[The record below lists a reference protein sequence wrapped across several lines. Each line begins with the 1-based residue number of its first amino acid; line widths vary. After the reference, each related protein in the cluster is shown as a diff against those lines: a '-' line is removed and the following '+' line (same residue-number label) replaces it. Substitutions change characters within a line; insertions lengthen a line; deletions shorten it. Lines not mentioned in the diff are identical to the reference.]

1 MGLEKLKSIFST
13 KAGNSTSIK
22 GGRHGGTRQGGFPEH
37 SGKHSELDNLK
48 NVNFLDSPIRGFT
61 DHFNTMDKSE
71 LAPINNV
78 DGYIQPQKMIDILGG
93 IAPQFDS
100 VATNTSI
107 LNAPF
112 KLGFDN
118 SANGGLDLS
127 GYANGQVGD
136 VNPTN
141 ESFNFGIQFTN
152 SLTPSNITVS
162 GLNDGALGL
171 LEWFNI
177 SGDRFSIDHASGQMS
192 FNFSGT
198 PTPTP
203 YEETIWELGTP
214 NGTLISKGSLS
225 NENALDFNVPYR
237 GNIFQVRDEENLDQL
252 KRTVFV
258 KNRIPVGALQDPI
271 SGWINEFLGTVNLSG
286 GYDLGDFFNIST
298 PSGFSITGD
307 LSDISLNYRPRLTF
321 NADAFF
327 SSIRE
332 SFERKT
338 KETSGQLMDRWKES
352 FTSRIGDSFNN
363 ISSGLSDIADS
374 VGFSQT
380 SVFSEDGVFGGFG
393 ETFNLGNYISGLQS
407 SLLSGDEIGK
417 QTYQQLRKSLTDV
430 NYPGFGGS
438 AAKNIRGIQGPRG
451 LSNPEAT
458 QYKAGEPIRSQTSPG
473 KDAQDPNIV
482 QSPSAGPYSKL
493 IQAVDRIDEFQYS
506 PKGYE
511 KNFTRG
517 SLNPDNLENFGE
529 GDKKGDYMTLNPISN
544 ELFPEKDNGKI
555 VKGQKGM
562 QFWFKDKRNFK
573 FVTFRAYLEAITEN
587 VAPSWSSEN
596 YIGKSEPVFLY
607 ERAERDI
614 SFQLKLYA
622 GTEDEL
628 DAIYN
633 KINALTSF
641 CYPEYQADSKFSVG
655 NYPNGK
661 LRMKPPLLEMRMGN
675 LYGNMAGGVQGF
687 IKSLTYS
694 VPDNSDWEVSA
705 GRIVPKLFTV
715 SITYQ
720 IIHSTSPNINTQFYG
735 LGKYQ
740 KT

>member
-1 MGLEKLKSIFST
+1 MGLENLKSIFNT
-13 KAGNSTSIK
+13 TAGTSTSK
-22 GGRHGGTRQGGFPEH
+22 KEGRHGGIDESLPPHTD
-37 SGKHSELDNLK
+37 KHSSLDNTTI
-48 NVNFLDSPIRGFT
+48 LDS
-61 DHFNTMDKSE
+61 
-71 LAPINNV
+71 LV
-78 DGYIQPQKMIDILGG
+78 
-93 IAPQFDS
+93 
-100 VATNTSI
+100 TN
-107 LNAPF
+107 
-112 KLGFDN
+112 KLGFDT
-118 SANGGLDLS
+118 SGIGGLDLS

-152 SLTPSNITVS
+152 SLTPSNITIS
-162 GLNDGALGL
+162 GINDGALGI

-177 SGDRFSIDHASGQMS
+177 SGDRFSVDHASGQVS

-214 NGTLISKGSLS
+214 ALGNLIPKGSLS

-258 KNRIPVGALQDPI
+258 KNRIPVGTLQDPI
-271 SGWINEFLGTVNLSG
+271 SGWVNQFLGTVNLGG
-286 GYDLGDFFNIST
+286 GYDLGDFFNISA
-298 PSGFSITGD
+298 PGGFSITGD
-307 LSDISLNYRPRLTF
+307 LSDISLNYRPRLSF
-321 NADAFF
+321 NADTFF
-327 SSIRE
+327 ASIRE
-332 SFERKT
+332 AFETRVI
-338 KETSGQLMDRWKES
+338 ETTTQQLEES
-352 FTSRIGDSFNN
+352 FASQIGNTWNN

-374 VGFSQT
+374 LGFSQASVFQT
-380 SVFSEDGVFGGFG
+380 SVFSSGFGGDLSG
-393 ETFNLGNYISGLQS
+393 LGSYISGLQS
-407 SLLSGDEIGK
+407 SLLSGDEIGT

-473 KDAQDPNIV
+473 KDAQDIDIV

-493 IQAVDRIDEFQYS
+493 MQAVDRIDEFQYS

-544 ELFPEKDNGKI
+544 GPKAFPEKDRGK
-555 VKGQKGM
+555 VTEGKKGM

-596 YIGKSEPVFLY
+596 YIGKSEPVFVY

-622 GTEDEL
+622 GTKDEL

-641 CYPEYQADSKFSVG
+641 CYPEYQADSKFSVSS
-655 NYPNGK
+655 YSNGK

-675 LYGNMAGGVQGF
+675 LYGNELGGVQGF

-694 VPDNSDWEVSA
+694 VPDNSDWEVKD
-705 GRIVPKLFTV
+705 GLIVPKLFTV

-740 KT
+740 

>member
-1 MGLEKLKSIFST
+1 MGLENLKSIFNT
-13 KAGNSTSIK
+13 TAGTSTSK
-22 GGRHGGTRQGGFPEH
+22 KEGRHGGIDESLPPHTD
-37 SGKHSELDNLK
+37 KHSSLDNTTI
-48 NVNFLDSPIRGFT
+48 LDS
-61 DHFNTMDKSE
+61 
-71 LAPINNV
+71 LV
-78 DGYIQPQKMIDILGG
+78 
-93 IAPQFDS
+93 
-100 VATNTSI
+100 TN
-107 LNAPF
+107 
-112 KLGFDN
+112 KLGFDT
-118 SANGGLDLS
+118 SGIGGLDLS

-152 SLTPSNITVS
+152 SLTPSNITIS
-162 GLNDGALGL
+162 GINDGALGI

-177 SGDRFSIDHASGQMS
+177 SGDRFSVDHASGQVS

-214 NGTLISKGSLS
+214 ALGNLIPKGSLS

-258 KNRIPVGALQDPI
+258 KNRIPVGTLQDPI
-271 SGWINEFLGTVNLSG
+271 SGWVNQFLGTVNLGG
-286 GYDLGDFFNIST
+286 GYDLGDFFNISA
-298 PSGFSITGD
+298 PGGFSITGD
-307 LSDISLNYRPRLTF
+307 LSDISLNYRPRLSF
-321 NADAFF
+321 NADTFF
-327 SSIRE
+327 ASIRE
-332 SFERKT
+332 AFETRVI
-338 KETSGQLMDRWKES
+338 ETTTQQLEES
-352 FTSRIGDSFNN
+352 FASQIGNTFSN

-374 VGFSQT
+374 LGFSQASVFQT
-380 SVFSEDGVFGGFG
+380 SVFSSGFGGDLSG
-393 ETFNLGNYISGLQS
+393 LGSYISGLQS
-407 SLLSGDEIGK
+407 SLLSGDEIGT

-473 KDAQDPNIV
+473 KDAQDIDIV

-493 IQAVDRIDEFQYS
+493 MQAVDRIDEFQYS

-511 KNFTRG
+511 ANFTRG

-544 ELFPEKDNGKI
+544 GPEAFPAIDEGKI
-555 VKGQKGM
+555 TRGQKGM

-596 YIGKSEPVFLY
+596 YIGKSEPVYVY
-607 ERAERDI
+607 ERAERDV

-641 CYPEYQADSKFSVG
+641 CYPEYQADSKFSVSG
-655 NYPNGK
+655 YSNGK

-675 LYGNMAGGVQGF
+675 LYGNALEGAQGF

-694 VPDNSDWEVSA
+694 VPDNSDWTTDDGVM
-705 GRIVPKLFTV
+705 VPKLFTV

-720 IIHSTSPNINTQFYG
+720 IIHSTSPDINTKFYG

-740 KT
+740 EA

>member
-1 MGLEKLKSIFST
+1 MGLENLKSIFNT
-13 KAGNSTSIK
+13 TAGTSTSK
-22 GGRHGGTRQGGFPEH
+22 KEGRHGGIDESLPPHTD
-37 SGKHSELDNLK
+37 KHSSLDNTTI
-48 NVNFLDSPIRGFT
+48 LDS
-61 DHFNTMDKSE
+61 
-71 LAPINNV
+71 LV
-78 DGYIQPQKMIDILGG
+78 
-93 IAPQFDS
+93 
-100 VATNTSI
+100 TN
-107 LNAPF
+107 
-112 KLGFDN
+112 KLGFDT
-118 SANGGLDLS
+118 SGIGGLDLS

-152 SLTPSNITVS
+152 SLTPSNITIS
-162 GLNDGALGL
+162 GINDGALGI

-177 SGDRFSIDHASGQMS
+177 SGDRFSVDHASGQVS

-214 NGTLISKGSLS
+214 ALGNLIPKGSLS

-258 KNRIPVGALQDPI
+258 KNRIPVGTLQDPI
-271 SGWINEFLGTVNLSG
+271 SGWVNQFLGTVNLGG
-286 GYDLGDFFNIST
+286 GYDLGDFFNISA
-298 PSGFSITGD
+298 PGGFSITGD
-307 LSDISLNYRPRLTF
+307 LSDISLNYRPRLSF
-321 NADAFF
+321 NADTFF
-327 SSIRE
+327 ASIRE
-332 SFERKT
+332 AFETRVI
-338 KETSGQLMDRWKES
+338 ETTTQQLEES
-352 FTSRIGDSFNN
+352 FASQIGNTWNN

-374 VGFSQT
+374 LGFSQASVFQT
-380 SVFSEDGVFGGFG
+380 SVFSSGFGGDLSG
-393 ETFNLGNYISGLQS
+393 LGSYISGLQS
-407 SLLSGDEIGK
+407 SLLSGDEIGT

-473 KDAQDPNIV
+473 KDAQDIDIV

-493 IQAVDRIDEFQYS
+493 MQAVDRIDEFQYS

-544 ELFPEKDNGKI
+544 GPKAFPEKDRGK
-555 VKGQKGM
+555 VTEGKKGM

-596 YIGKSEPVFLY
+596 YIGKSEPVFVY

-622 GTEDEL
+622 GTKDEL

-641 CYPEYQADSKFSVG
+641 CYPEYQADSKFSVSS
-655 NYPNGK
+655 YSNGK

-675 LYGNMAGGVQGF
+675 LYGNELGGVQGF

-694 VPDNSDWEVSA
+694 VPDNSDWEIND
-705 GRIVPKLFTV
+705 GLIVPKLFTV

-740 KT
+740 

>member
-1 MGLEKLKSIFST
+1 MGLENLKSIFNT
-13 KAGNSTSIK
+13 TAGTSTSK
-22 GGRHGGTRQGGFPEH
+22 KEGRHGGIDESLPPHTD
-37 SGKHSELDNLK
+37 KHSSLDNTTI
-48 NVNFLDSPIRGFT
+48 LDS
-61 DHFNTMDKSE
+61 
-71 LAPINNV
+71 LV
-78 DGYIQPQKMIDILGG
+78 
-93 IAPQFDS
+93 
-100 VATNTSI
+100 TN
-107 LNAPF
+107 
-112 KLGFDN
+112 KLGFDT
-118 SANGGLDLS
+118 SGIGGLDLS

-152 SLTPSNITVS
+152 SLTPSNITIS
-162 GLNDGALGL
+162 GINDGALGI

-177 SGDRFSIDHASGQMS
+177 SGDRFSVDHASGQVS

-214 NGTLISKGSLS
+214 ALGNLIPKGSLS

-258 KNRIPVGALQDPI
+258 KNRIPVGTLQDPI

-286 GYDLGDFFNIST
+286 GYALGDFFNIST
-298 PSGFSITGD
+298 PAGFSITGD
-307 LSDISLNYRPRLTF
+307 LSDISLNYRPRLSF
-321 NADAFF
+321 NADTFF
-327 SSIRE
+327 ASIRE
-332 SFERKT
+332 AFETRVI
-338 KETSGQLMDRWKES
+338 ETTTQQLEES
-352 FTSRIGDSFNN
+352 FASQIGNTWNN

-374 VGFSQT
+374 LGFSQASVFQT
-380 SVFSEDGVFGGFG
+380 SVFSSGFGGDLSG
-393 ETFNLGNYISGLQS
+393 LGSYISGLQS
-407 SLLSGDEIGK
+407 SLLSGDEIGT

-473 KDAQDPNIV
+473 KDAQDIDIV

-493 IQAVDRIDEFQYS
+493 MQAVDRIDEFQYS

-544 ELFPEKDNGKI
+544 GPKAFPEKDRGK
-555 VKGQKGM
+555 VTEGKKGM

-596 YIGKSEPVFLY
+596 YIGKSEPVFVY

-622 GTEDEL
+622 GTKDEL

-641 CYPEYQADSKFSVG
+641 CYPEYQADSKFSVSS
-655 NYPNGK
+655 YSNGK

-675 LYGNMAGGVQGF
+675 LYGNELGGVQGF

-694 VPDNSDWEVSA
+694 VPDNSDWEVKD
-705 GRIVPKLFTV
+705 GLIVPKLFTV

-740 KT
+740 